1 MSILNAAALAG
12 FALSLA
18 INGTIAW
25 VVWRLWRMEAPHP
38 GHAPRHVRA
47 TLRSVAL
54 PPLLLAGAAAVLA
67 LSFAL
72 SRFL

>member
-1 MSILNAAALAG
+1 MTILNAAALAG
-12 FALSLA
+12 FALSLT

-25 VVWRLWRMEAPHP
+25 VVWRLWRMDPPSATA
-38 GHAPRHVRA
+38 APRHVRA

-54 PPLLLAGAAAVLA
+54 APLLLAGAAALLA

>member
-1 MSILNAAALAG
+1 MSIFNAAAVAG

-18 INGTIAW
+18 VNGAIAW
-25 VVWRLWRMEAPHP
+25 VVWRLWRMEAPP
-38 GHAPRHVRA
+38 AAAAPRHVRA

-54 PPLLLAGAAAVLA
+54 PPLLLAGAAALLA